1 MHGWLMYTHVV
12 MERCCRISKGH
23 AMCFTV
29 GRGSSCPLDV
39 STPGI
44 PAAQHILPQQRLLA
58 DEAAWEPVLAMLR
71 DEEVAEKLRGR
82 WRRDQ
87 GRLTTGDISLE
98 RWQELEAE
106 VDKARLCQHAWP
118 LSSTQPEIPYA
129 QIDA

>member
-1 MHGWLMYTHVV
+1 MTMLL
-12 MERCCRISKGH
+12 ISRF
-23 AMCFTV
+23 CDPNPF
-29 GRGSSCPLDV
+29 
-39 STPGI
+39 I
-44 PAAQHILPQQRLLA
+44 PNSAVAQHILPQQRLLA